1 MEAKFSPRVKD
12 LIRISREE
20 AVRLKNEFV
29 APEHLLLAIIKL
41 NEGKAFELLKEFDI
55 SFETLSNELETILK
69 QSSTNAV
76 FLPTNIPLLKQSENI
91 LKQSFLESKLFRSS
105 MIGTEHILLTILKY
119 EDCVACQVL
128 NKYGIMYENLKE

>member
-76 FLPTNIPLLKQSENI
+76 FLPTNN
-91 LKQSFLESKLFRSS
+91 
-105 MIGTEHILLTILKY
+105 LLTSFAIYSLH
-119 EDCVACQVL
+119 
-128 NKYGIMYENLKE
+128 N